1 MLTVAACCVGLIVK
15 PGRRGQA
22 ETSFAAALTLD
33 SDNAEPEP
41 PRVELRC
48 LDNGSLLLRRCGL
61 TGLTDTAVVAL
72 AITRIGFDIEIEER
86 VTPGRGGADIDRAT
100 FIIGDLGAERYH
112 IKYNA
117 SQSSLFMATSFTLKP
132 GVHKTCILS
141 KM

>member
-33 SDNAEPEP
+33 SDNAEPET

-86 VTPGRGGADIDRAT
+86 VTPGRGAFIVRAS

-117 SQSSLFMATSFTLKP
+117 SQSSLFMATSFTLKS
-132 GVHKTCILS
+132 GVHNSCILS